1 MASIDPEALAKA
13 ERVLELVRDEW
24 LRRPGV
30 TAVDMGFKWSGGEMT
45 DVVSLRVHVASK
57 RDAADLSESELF
69 PSEVDGVPIDVIA
82 ASYAPQTL
90 LDIRPETAVE
100 GRGERFKVV
109 PIGVSV
115 GCRFTT
121 AGTLGAKVI
130 DQDSGKEMILSNWHV
145 LAGNRNAH
153 SGLPIWQPGQLD
165 GRPDDTSAV
174 AELTRW
180 MLGPY
185 DAAVALLN
193 GKRKVTSKTVE
204 GSSLLDLISPRL
216 GMMVWKSGRT
226 TGLTQGI
233 IDGIKMKVPLTYPQE
248 GTHLLEQVF
257 RIVPRPGVGD
267 VEISASGDSGSVWV
281 DEASGKAVGLH
292 FAGEATRHPEHA
304 LAHNIDVVLEA
315 LRVRLPGQKSQ
326 GVSKTPSTPPK
337 RRRWP
342 YPYVKDSVSLLL
354 QRLFRYRR
362 LK

>member
-1 MASIDPEALAKA
+1 VASIDPEVLARA
-13 ERVLELVRDEW
+13 EKVLELVRDEW

-30 TAVDMGFKWSGGEMT
+30 TAVDLGFKWSKGEMT
-45 DVVSLRVHVASK
+45 DVVSLRVHVARK
-57 RDAADLSESELF
+57 RDTADLSEAELF
-69 PSEVDGVPIDVIA
+69 PREIDGVPIDVIA

-90 LDIRPETAVE
+90 LDVQPETAVD

-130 DQDSGKEMILSNWHV
+130 DQDSGEEMILSNWHV
-145 LAGNRNAH
+145 LAGSRNVQ

-165 GRPDDTSAV
+165 GRSEDANVV

-180 MLGPY
+180 ILGPY
-185 DAAVALLN
+185 DAAVARLN
-193 GKRKVTSKTVE
+193 GRRKVTSKTLE
-204 GSSLLDLISPRL
+204 GTSLLDVTSPRL

-226 TGLTQGI
+226 TGLTEGI
-233 IDGIKMKVPLTYPQE
+233 VDGIKMKVPLTYPTE

-267 VEISASGDSGSVWV
+267 VEISSSGDSGSVWV

-292 FAGEATRHPEHA
+292 FAGEASRHPEHA
-304 LAHNIDVVLEA
+304 LAHNIDVVLET
-315 LRVRLPGQKSQ
+315 LRVRLPGQKSL
-326 GVSKTPSTPPK
+326 GGSKAAPRPPK
-337 RRRWP
+337 RRYWP
-342 YPYVKDSVSLLL
+342 RPYLKDSLSMFLRKLLETS
-354 QRLFRYRR
+354 QI
-362 LK
+362 K

>member
-1 MASIDPEALAKA
+1 VASIDTEALARA

-45 DVVSLRVHVASK
+45 DVVSLRVHVARK
-57 RDAADLSESELF
+57 RDAADLSVAELF

-82 ASYAPQTL
+82 ASYTPQTL
-90 LDIRPETAVE
+90 LDIRAEMAAA

-130 DQDSGKEMILSNWHV
+130 DQDSGEEMILSNWHV
-145 LAGNRNAH
+145 LAGNRNAQ
-153 SGLPIWQPGQLD
+153 SGLSIWQPGQLD
-165 GRPDDTSAV
+165 GRPDDKSAI

-204 GSSLLDLISPRL
+204 GTSLLDATSPRL

-226 TGLTQGI
+226 TGHTQGI
-233 IDGIKMKVPLTYPQE
+233 IDGIMMKVPLAYPQE

-267 VEISASGDSGSVWV
+267 VEISSSGDSGSVWV

-292 FAGEATRHPEHA
+292 FAGEASRHPEHA
-304 LAHNIDVVLEA
+304 LAHNIDVVMEA
-315 LRVRLPGQKSQ
+315 LRVRLPGQKPLSA
-326 GVSKTPSTPPK
+326 SNEPSRPPK
-337 RRRWP
+337 RRNWP
-342 YPYVKDSVSLLL
+342 RPYVKDSISLFL
-354 QRLFRYRR
+354 QRLLRYSRS
-362 LK
+362 K

>member
-1 MASIDPEALAKA
+1 MASIDPEALARA

-30 TAVDMGFKWSGGEMT
+30 TAVDLGFKWSGGEMT
-45 DVVSLRVHVASK
+45 DVVSLRVHVARK
-57 RDAADLSESELF
+57 RDEADLSEAELF
-69 PSEVDGVPIDVIA
+69 PGEVDGVPVDVIA

-100 GRGERFKVV
+100 GRGQRFKVV

-145 LAGNRNAH
+145 LAGNRNAQP
-153 SGLPIWQPGQLD
+153 GLPIWQPGQLD
-165 GRPDDTSAV
+165 ARPDDGSVV
-174 AELTRW
+174 AELARW

-193 GKRKVTSKTVE
+193 GKRKISSKTLE
-204 GSSLLDLISPRL
+204 GSSLLDATSPRL

-226 TGLTQGI
+226 TGLTEGI
-233 IDGIKMKVPLTYPQE
+233 IDGIKMKVPLMYPQE

-267 VEISASGDSGSVWV
+267 VEISSSGDSGSVWV
-281 DEASGKAVGLH
+281 DEVSGKAVGLH
-292 FAGEATRHPEHA
+292 FAGEASRHPEHA
-304 LAHNIDVVLEA
+304 LAHDIDVVLEA
-315 LRVRLPGQKSQ
+315 LRVRLPGQRPR
-326 GVSKTPSTPPK
+326 GDGSTPARPT
-337 RRRWP
+337 RRKYWP
-342 YPYVKDSVSLLL
+342 RPYMKDSIALFLQKLL
-354 QRLFRYRR
+354 RYRR
-362 LK
+362 SR